1 MKEDAPPSLGLT
13 MRSRLATVSSA
24 MKAIGTAIVATLILG
39 CASSS
44 SERQP
49 APRTATDPP
58 KPVATSAAT
67 TAPAPAPAPASPGAM
82 TAAEAAQK
90 AHEEWVRTHK
100 GGSAAQR

>member
-1 MKEDAPPSLGLT
+1 MLA
-13 MRSRLATVSSA
+13 RFATVSTA
-24 MKAIGTAIVATLILG
+24 MKAIGRAAVAALALA

-58 KPVATSAAT
+58 DAGAKPAAAA
-67 TAPAPAPAPASPGAM
+67 APAPAPVNPGAM
-82 TAAEAAQK
+82 TAAEAAEK

-100 GGSAAQR
+100 GGAASQR

>member
-1 MKEDAPPSLGLT
+1 MKEDPPPSLGLT

-67 TAPAPAPAPASPGAM
+67 TAPAPAPANPGAM